1 MIHGET
7 RIVLRNPIS
16 GNILKDITS
25 ENTFQPT
32 ALQNFTHCLG
42 EDLHGIPSYNWED
55 LVGGIFLFRDSIT
68 PGSLYMPASNVMIGN
83 CAYGIAN
90 ADLPNELGTY
100 NSQESSASA
109 SAITQVYDF
118 ATNQANGQIG
128 CVCLTSKVGGQIGYG
143 NASGRRTDINFT
155 QGQTG
160 SVIVGGNATLV
171 NNIEYS
177 FTLTG
182 DTLSVKKTN
191 KSITQGTVFKGF
203 YTTVDIDLSSI
214 KPSGVTLNPS
224 VSVFALNNNKI
235 RIYSPITASIADGT
249 DVYFFDY
256 DPSDDSV
263 VLGRFANSAGKA
275 VRGDIVAVTFT
286 PDNYFITYDGNRYLQ
301 VFNITNSTH
310 VLDYTAEPL
319 MNYNRAG
326 NYDMPLSDGLLLD
339 YASNT
344 GYIVNYISGTVKPIN
359 VANIT
364 NYQAF
369 NKRFP
374 SLDAIGFSGSYSPP
388 ILKNPLYLATINNL
402 NSPVTKTAAQTMK
415 VTYTLTEA

>member
-7 RIVLRNPIS
+7 RIVLKNPIS

-32 ALQNFTHCLG
+32 ALQNFTHHLG
-42 EDLHGIPSYNWED
+42 EDLHGIPSYDWED

-68 PGSLYMPASNVMIGN
+68 TGNLYMPASNVMIGN
-83 CAYGIAN
+83 GAYGIAN
-90 ADLPNELGTY
+90 ADLPNELGTF

-109 SAITQVYDF
+109 SAITQIYDF

-143 NASGRRTDINFT
+143 NGSGRRTTIQFS

-160 SVIVGGNATLV
+160 SVIGSGNSAIV
-171 NNIEYS
+171 NNVEYL

-182 DTLSVKKTN
+182 DILTVKKTN

-214 KPSGVTLNPS
+214 KPSGVTLNTNI
-224 VSVFALNNNKI
+224 VVFALNNNKI
-235 RIYSPITASIADGT
+235 RIYSPITASIADGAN
-249 DVYFFDY
+249 VYFFDY

-263 VLGRFANSAGKA
+263 VLGHFANSAGKA
-275 VRGDIVAVTFT
+275 IRGDVVALSFT
-286 PDNYFITYDGNRYLQ
+286 PDNYCITYDGERYLQ
-301 VFNITNSTH
+301 VFNVTNGTH

-319 MNYNRAG
+319 INYSRSG
-326 NYDMPLSDGLLLD
+326 NYDMPLSDGLLLA
-339 YASNT
+339 YASNL
-344 GYIVNYISGTVKPIN
+344 GYIVNYHNGTVKPIN
-359 VANIT
+359 IANST
-364 NYQAF
+364 NYSIF
-369 NKRFP
+369 NKRYP
-374 SLDAIGFSGSYSPP
+374 SLDALSFSSGYSP
-388 ILKNPLYLATINNL
+388 ILMKNPLYLATINNL